1 MSTSGCLHFH
11 LFVTFPFDYGIS
23 GHKILGDKAV
33 AAVEGGPR
41 MKAGWPVCS
50 PPLRPEAAISTAP
63 VILWFLSLVLSVSF
77 VITSWWLCPRCGL
90 CWRWGHSWSR
100 KLGDQLLSFGKGLG
114 LVWVL
119 RSAVPAWVL
128 FPTVPWLGAWQVTED
143 PRSPLCGTSDT
154 SLYVCGDF

>member
-1 MSTSGCLHFH
+1 MGDHFPPETCAFKVPSVMSTSGCLHFH

-77 VITSWWLCPRCGL
+77 VITSW
-90 CWRWGHSWSR
+90 
-100 KLGDQLLSFGKGLG
+100 
-114 LVWVL
+114 
-119 RSAVPAWVL
+119 
-128 FPTVPWLGAWQVTED
+128 
-143 PRSPLCGTSDT
+143 
-154 SLYVCGDF
+154 